1 MTLNSLMQER
11 MRDALQCTGIK
22 LYQNNNALI
31 SNSIKIMQCTAP
43 NSNIAKLVPAAMVV
57 CVYYMI
63 DKCNSIWSSSVY
75 PKVYVHVT

>member
-22 LYQNNNALI
+22 LNDAMH
-31 SNSIKIMQCTAP
+31 SSP
-43 NSNIAKLVPAAMVV
+43 NSNIAILVPAAMVV